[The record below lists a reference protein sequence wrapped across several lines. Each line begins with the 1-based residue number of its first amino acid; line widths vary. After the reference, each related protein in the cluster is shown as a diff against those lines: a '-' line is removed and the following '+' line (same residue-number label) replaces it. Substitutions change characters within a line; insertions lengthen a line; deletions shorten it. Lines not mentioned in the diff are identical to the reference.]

1 MIINA
6 FPGDTAMI
14 VGIIAAAEIWIGVLC
29 LISAIYSL
37 SFIIAAG
44 DFRAERGRL
53 YQSGLLL
60 TCFFLMTGSCISW
73 YCNGVNT
80 PSARTVL
87 LAANTLLFTLSY
99 VMGIFYTC
107 YVCTWLRSSRSVLIY
122 RPLCCALYGAAILYS
137 LLNLRFH
144 HLFYIDRAAYY
155 HRGAYF
161 NTFLWLSAPLALI
174 HLYVLHSHRKDMT
187 RKEYLALV
195 LYLLIPM
202 LMVLLS
208 SFWYTGISLPNL
220 GFGVSAFL
228 MFMAMSDAQ
237 TTTYLAQQKQLIR
250 QRETQ
255 AELKS
260 EMHSLRVRLVLSQ
273 IQPHFLYNSLNT
285 IYYLCGKHPQ
295 VAKTAI
301 ANFSDYLDGSMK
313 SLSAK
318 SPIPFREELQHIVTY
333 LSLEKLRFDEDLEI
347 VFQIGTTDFVLP
359 ALSVQP
365 LVENAVKHGVGRK
378 TGGGTVS
385 LTTREDATHIYILVN
400 DNGAGFGSDPPP
412 CEEGHP
418 HIGIENVRRRIS
430 TMSGG
435 CLRILSAPGRGTSA
449 KIVLPKARA
458 GQESSLLSGKE
469 ALV

>member
-1 MIINA
+1 
-6 FPGDTAMI
+6 
-14 VGIIAAAEIWIGVLC
+14 
-29 LISAIYSL
+29 
-37 SFIIAAG
+37 
-44 DFRAERGRL
+44 
-53 YQSGLLL
+53 
-60 TCFFLMTGSCISW
+60 
-73 YCNGVNT
+73 
-80 PSARTVL
+80 
-87 LAANTLLFTLSY
+87 
-99 VMGIFYTC
+99 
-107 YVCTWLRSSRSVLIY
+107 
-122 RPLCCALYGAAILYS
+122 
-137 LLNLRFH
+137 
-144 HLFYIDRAAYY
+144 
-155 HRGAYF
+155 
-161 NTFLWLSAPLALI
+161 
-174 HLYVLHSHRKDMT
+174 MT

-195 LYLLIPM
+195 FYLLIPM

-237 TTTYLAQQKQLIR
+237 TTTYLEQQKQLIR

-301 ANFSDYLDGSMK
+301 ANFSNYLDGSMK

-385 LTTREDATHIYILVN
+385 LTTREDATHIYILLN

-469 ALV
+469 DLV